1 MEKEYVY
8 NNGVYLTRDGH
19 AYIKKLED
27 EYYQE
32 VKYITTEND
41 YKLVPNSYLSIKDQK
56 NPGQWL
62 HRMIVYTFGDCNGK
76 KYSVYKGYDVDH
88 FDMCHFNNA
97 VENLQF
103 VPHGINLFRAMDRT
117 NSQPCKD
124 RFMEYYNSLNDIE
137 KMILEEQ
144 IKADIRGELK

>member
-27 EYYQE
+27 EYYEE

-62 HRMIVYTFGDCNGK
+62 WLLV
-76 KYSVYKGYDVDH
+76 
-88 FDMCHFNNA
+88 
-97 VENLQF
+97 Q
-103 VPHGINLFRAMDRT
+103 
-117 NSQPCKD
+117 
-124 RFMEYYNSLNDIE
+124 
-137 KMILEEQ
+137 
-144 IKADIRGELK
+144 KAL